1 MELTTEDLAR
11 MAQAYKKD
19 AAQQIVEQAVK
30 NNGIHASSERESV
43 VVTKNNFVFSVDVD
57 DEAVAN
63 QRQSGRCWMY
73 SALNFLRFHM
83 EKKLKL
89 PKGSFELSQAYNFF
103 YDKLEKSNF
112 FMENII
118 KYAGSDLNDRRIDF
132 LLATPQQD
140 GGDFDPIVALVEK
153 YGVVPEE
160 AMPET
165 AVTKNSSE
173 LDALLNRMLRE
184 DAYALR
190 KLVAEGKSEADIEE
204 ARKSMLSDIYRVLC
218 VSFGEPP
225 QTVDFVY
232 RDTDKKYHAD
242 RGLTPLEFYK
252 KYLGDVKLD
261 DCIGVINLPVE
272 GMAYNKAYEIDMT
285 GEVLGAKR
293 RCRYVNVPIDV
304 MKQATIK
311 QLKAGEPVWFGCDVL
326 QDSDFAKGIMSLN
339 LYDVQKMMGLE
350 FKLNKGERFQYN
362 QSLPTHAMMI
372 AGVDLD
378 EDGNPIRW
386 KVENSWGTTAHGK
399 PVGHQGYFI
408 MDDSWFT
415 EYNYEVAVR
424 REYLPDDVVKAYD
437 AEPEVL
443 PYWNTFNPEPLY
455 ETRGFGPASSLCKIS
470 RKS

>member
-1 MELTTEDLAR
+1 MELTKQDLAQ

-19 AAQQIVEQAVK
+19 TAQQIAEQAVK
-30 NNGIHASSERESV
+30 NNGIHASSERENV
-43 VVTKNNFVFSVDVD
+43 VVTKNNFVFSIDVD
-57 DEAVAN
+57 SEAVAN
-63 QRQSGRCWMY
+63 QEQSGRCWMF
-73 SALNFLRFHM
+73 SALNFLRFHV
-83 EKKLKL
+83 EKQLKL
-89 PKGSFELSQAYNFF
+89 PKGSFQLSQNYNFF

-112 FMENII
+112 FMENIV
-118 KYAGSDLNDRRIDF
+118 KYAKEDLNDRRIDF

-140 GGDFDPIVALVEK
+140 GGDWDPVCALIEK
-153 YGVVPEE
+153 YGVVPRE
-160 AMPET
+160 AMPDTKVTLDTSEFN
-165 AVTKNSSE
+165 AV
-173 LDALLNRMLRE
+173 LNRLLRE
-184 DAYALR
+184 DAFELR
-190 KLVAEGKSEADIEE
+190 AMVRDGKSDEKIEKT
-204 ARKSMLSDIYRVLC
+204 RKDMLSDIYRMLC
-218 VSFGEPP
+218 VSFGQPP
-225 QTVDFVY
+225 EKVDFEY
-232 RDTDKKYHAD
+232 RDTDKQYHAGY
-242 RGLTPLEFYK
+242 GLTPLEFYK
-252 KYLGDVKLD
+252 KYLGEIRLD
-261 DCIGVINLPVE
+261 DYVGVMNLPVD
-272 GMAYNKAYEIDMT
+272 GMEYNKAYEIDMT

-408 MDDSWFT
+408 MDDSWFD
-415 EYNYEVAVR
+415 EYMYEVAVR
-424 REYLPDDVVKAYD
+424 KEYLPEEYRKALD

-443 PYWNTFNPEPLY
+443 PYWNTFNPEP
-455 ETRGFGPASSLCKIS
+455 
-470 RKS
+470 

>member
-1 MELTTEDLAR
+1 MELTTDDLAR

-19 AAQQIVEQAVK
+19 AAQQIAEQAVK
-30 NNGIHASSERESV
+30 NNGIHASSERENV

-112 FMENII
+112 FMENIV

-218 VSFGEPP
+218 VTFGEPP

-326 QDSDFAKGIMSLN
+326 QDSDFAKGIMSLD

-443 PYWNTFNPEPLY
+443 PYWNTFNPEP
-455 ETRGFGPASSLCKIS
+455 
-470 RKS
+470 

>member
-1 MELTTEDLAR
+1 MELTTDDLAR

-19 AAQQIVEQAVK
+19 AAQQIAEQAVK
-30 NNGIHASSERESV
+30 NNGIHASSERENV

-112 FMENII
+112 FMENIV

-190 KLVAEGKSEADIEE
+190 ELVAEGKSEADIEE

-232 RDTDKKYHAD
+232 RDTDKKYHAA

-326 QDSDFAKGIMSLN
+326 QDSDFAKGIMSLD

-443 PYWNTFNPEPLY
+443 PYWNTFNPEP
-455 ETRGFGPASSLCKIS
+455 
-470 RKS
+470 

>member
-19 AAQQIVEQAVK
+19 AAQQIAEQAVK
-30 NNGIHASSERESV
+30 NNGIHASSERENV

-112 FMENII
+112 FMENIV

-242 RGLTPLEFYK
+242 RGLTPLGFYK

-326 QDSDFAKGIMSLN
+326 QDSDFAKGIMSLD

-443 PYWNTFNPEPLY
+443 PYWNTFNPEP
-455 ETRGFGPASSLCKIS
+455 
-470 RKS
+470 

>member
-1 MELTTEDLAR
+1 MELTKEDLLK
-11 MAQAYKKD
+11 MADAYKKD
-19 AAQQIVEQAVK
+19 AAQQIAEQAVK
-30 NNGIHASSERESV
+30 NNGIHASSEREHV

-112 FMENII
+112 FMENIV
-118 KYAGSDLNDRRIDF
+118 KYAESDLDDRRVDF

-165 AVTKNSSE
+165 AATKNSSE

-190 KLVAEGKSEADIEE
+190 KLVADGKSDADIDA
-204 ARKSMLSDIYRVLC
+204 ARKDMLSDIYRVLC

-225 QTVDFVY
+225 EKVDFVY

-252 KYLGDVKLD
+252 KYLGDVKLG

-443 PYWNTFNPEPLY
+443 PYWNTFNPEP
-455 ETRGFGPASSLCKIS
+455 
-470 RKS
+470 

>member
-73 SALNFLRFHM
+73 SALTFLRFHM
-83 EKKLKL
+83 EKKLTL
-89 PKGSFELSQAYNFF
+89 PKGRCELSQAYNFF

-184 DAYALR
+184 DPYALR
-190 KLVAEGKSEADIEE
+190 KLDPQGNSEADIEE

-443 PYWNTFNPEPLY
+443 PYWNTFNPEP
-455 ETRGFGPASSLCKIS
+455 
-470 RKS
+470 

>member
-1 MELTTEDLAR
+1 

-443 PYWNTFNPEPLY
+443 PYWNTFNPEP
-455 ETRGFGPASSLCKIS
+455 
-470 RKS
+470 

>member
-1 MELTTEDLAR
+1 MELTKEDLAR

-19 AAQQIVEQAVK
+19 TAQQIAEQAVK
-30 NNGIHASSERESV
+30 NNGIHASSERENV

-165 AVTKNSSE
+165 AVTKDSSE

-190 KLVAEGKSEADIEE
+190 KLVAEGKSDADIEE
-204 ARKSMLSDIYRVLC
+204 ARKDMLSDIYRVLC
-218 VSFGEPP
+218 VSFGNPP
-225 QTVDFVY
+225 EKIDFVY

-252 KYLGDVKLD
+252 KYLGDVKLE

-272 GMAYNKAYEIDMT
+272 GMDYNKSYEIDMT
-285 GEVLGAKR
+285 GEVLPLRQRADR
-293 RCRYVNVPIDV
+293 RDEAGHD
-304 MKQATIK
+304 QAA
-311 QLKAGEPVWFGCDVL
+311 QG
-326 QDSDFAKGIMSLN
+326 
-339 LYDVQKMMGLE
+339 
-350 FKLNKGERFQYN
+350 RR
-362 QSLPTHAMMI
+362 
-372 AGVDLD
+372 AGVVRLRRAAGFRFPEGHHGPQPVRRA
-378 EDGNPIRW
+378 EDDGPRVHDGQGRALPIQP
-386 KVENSWGTTAHGK
+386 EHAHPRDDDRGCR
-399 PVGHQGYFI
+399 PRRGRQPDPLEGRELVGHHRPWQAGRSPGLLHHGRLVVHRIQLRSRRAQG
-408 MDDSWFT
+408 
-415 EYNYEVAVR
+415 V
-424 REYLPDDVVKAYD
+424 
-437 AEPEVL
+437 
-443 PYWNTFNPEPLY
+443 
-455 ETRGFGPASSLCKIS
+455 PA
-470 RKS
+470 

>member
-19 AAQQIVEQAVK
+19 AAQQIAEQAVK
-30 NNGIHASSERESV
+30 NNGIHASSERENV

-112 FMENII
+112 FMENIV

-272 GMAYNKAYEIDMT
+272 GMAYNKA
-285 GEVLGAKR
+285 
-293 RCRYVNVPIDV
+293 
-304 MKQATIK
+304 
-311 QLKAGEPVWFGCDVL
+311 
-326 QDSDFAKGIMSLN
+326 
-339 LYDVQKMMGLE
+339 
-350 FKLNKGERFQYN
+350 
-362 QSLPTHAMMI
+362 
-372 AGVDLD
+372 
-378 EDGNPIRW
+378 
-386 KVENSWGTTAHGK
+386 
-399 PVGHQGYFI
+399 
-408 MDDSWFT
+408 
-415 EYNYEVAVR
+415 
-424 REYLPDDVVKAYD
+424 
-437 AEPEVL
+437 
-443 PYWNTFNPEPLY
+443 
-455 ETRGFGPASSLCKIS
+455 
-470 RKS
+470 

>member
-218 VSFGEPP
+218 VSFGESP

-443 PYWNTFNPEPLY
+443 PYWNTFNPEP
-455 ETRGFGPASSLCKIS
+455 
-470 RKS
+470 

>member
-19 AAQQIVEQAVK
+19 AAQQIAEQAVK
-30 NNGIHASSERESV
+30 NNGIHASSERENV

-112 FMENII
+112 FMENIV

-326 QDSDFAKGIMSLN
+326 QDSDFAKGIMSLD

-437 AEPEVL
+437 SEPEVL
-443 PYWNTFNPEPLY
+443 PYWNTFNPEP
-455 ETRGFGPASSLCKIS
+455 
-470 RKS
+470 

>member
-19 AAQQIVEQAVK
+19 AAQQIAEQAVK
-30 NNGIHASSERESV
+30 NNGIHASSERENV

-112 FMENII
+112 FMENIV

-272 GMAYNKAYEIDMT
+272 GMAYNKAYEIVMT

-326 QDSDFAKGIMSLN
+326 QDSDFAKGIMSLD

-443 PYWNTFNPEPLY
+443 PYWNTFNPEP
-455 ETRGFGPASSLCKIS
+455 
-470 RKS
+470 

>member
-19 AAQQIVEQAVK
+19 AAQQIAEQAVK
-30 NNGIHASSERESV
+30 NNGIHASSERENV

-112 FMENII
+112 FMENIV

-190 KLVAEGKSEADIEE
+190 KLVAEDKSEADIEE

-326 QDSDFAKGIMSLN
+326 QDSDFAKGIMSLD

-443 PYWNTFNPEPLY
+443 PYWNTFNPEP
-455 ETRGFGPASSLCKIS
+455 
-470 RKS
+470 

>member
-1 MELTTEDLAR
+1 MELTKEDLAR

-19 AAQQIVEQAVK
+19 TAQQIAEQAVK
-30 NNGIHASSERESV
+30 NNGIHASSERENV

-190 KLVAEGKSEADIEE
+190 KLVAEGKSDADIEE
-204 ARKSMLSDIYRVLC
+204 ARKGMLSDIYRVLC
-218 VSFGEPP
+218 VSFGNPP
-225 QTVDFVY
+225 EKIDFVY

-252 KYLGDVKLD
+252 KYLGDVNLE

-272 GMAYNKAYEIDMT
+272 GMDYNKSYEIDMT
-285 GEVLGAKR
+285 GEVLGSKR

-326 QDSDFAKGIMSLN
+326 QDSDFQKGIMALN
-339 LYDVQKMMGLE
+339 LYDVQQMMGLE
-350 FKLNKGERFQYN
+350 FKMDKGERFQYN

-443 PYWNTFNPEPLY
+443 PYWNTFNPEP
-455 ETRGFGPASSLCKIS
+455 
-470 RKS
+470 

>member
-19 AAQQIVEQAVK
+19 AAQQIAEQAVK
-30 NNGIHASSERESV
+30 NNGIHASSERENV

-112 FMENII
+112 FMENIV
-118 KYAGSDLNDRRIDF
+118 KYAGSDLNDRRIDI

-326 QDSDFAKGIMSLN
+326 QDSDFAKGIMSLD

-443 PYWNTFNPEPLY
+443 PYWNTFNPEP
-455 ETRGFGPASSLCKIS
+455 
-470 RKS
+470 

>member
-190 KLVAEGKSEADIEE
+190 KLVAEGKSDADIEE
-204 ARKSMLSDIYRVLC
+204 ARKGMLSDIYRVLC
-218 VSFGEPP
+218 VSFGNPP
-225 QTVDFVY
+225 EKIDFVY

-242 RGLTPLEFYK
+242 RGLTPLDFYK

-443 PYWNTFNPEPLY
+443 PYWNTFNPEP
-455 ETRGFGPASSLCKIS
+455 
-470 RKS
+470 

>member
-19 AAQQIVEQAVK
+19 AAQQIAEQAVK
-30 NNGIHASSERESV
+30 NNGIHASSERENV

-112 FMENII
+112 FMENIV

-272 GMAYNKAYEIDMT
+272 GMAYNKAYEINMT

-326 QDSDFAKGIMSLN
+326 QDSDFAKGIMSLD

-443 PYWNTFNPEPLY
+443 PYWNTFNPEP
-455 ETRGFGPASSLCKIS
+455 
-470 RKS
+470 

>member
-11 MAQAYKKD
+11 MGQAYKKD
-19 AAQQIVEQAVK
+19 AAQQIAEQAVK
-30 NNGIHASSERESV
+30 NNGIHASSERENV

-112 FMENII
+112 FMENIV

-326 QDSDFAKGIMSLN
+326 QDSDFAKGIMSLD

-443 PYWNTFNPEPLY
+443 PYWNTFNPEP
-455 ETRGFGPASSLCKIS
+455 
-470 RKS
+470 

>member
-19 AAQQIVEQAVK
+19 AAQQIAEQAVK
-30 NNGIHASSERESV
+30 NNGIHASSERENV

-112 FMENII
+112 FMENIV

-218 VSFGEPP
+218 VTFGEPP

-326 QDSDFAKGIMSLN
+326 QDSDFAKGIMSLD

-443 PYWNTFNPEPLY
+443 PYWNTFNPEP
-455 ETRGFGPASSLCKIS
+455 
-470 RKS
+470 

>member
-1 MELTTEDLAR
+1 MELTTDDLAR

-19 AAQQIVEQAVK
+19 AAQQIAEQAVK
-30 NNGIHASSERESV
+30 NNGIHASSERENV

-112 FMENII
+112 FMENIV

-232 RDTDKKYHAD
+232 RDTDKKYHAA

-326 QDSDFAKGIMSLN
+326 QDSDFAKGIMSLD

-443 PYWNTFNPEPLY
+443 PYWNTFNPEP
-455 ETRGFGPASSLCKIS
+455 
-470 RKS
+470 

>member
-19 AAQQIVEQAVK
+19 TAQQIAEQAVK
-30 NNGIHASSERESV
+30 NNGIHASSERENV

-112 FMENII
+112 FMENIV

-326 QDSDFAKGIMSLN
+326 QDSDFAKGIMSLD

-443 PYWNTFNPEPLY
+443 PYWNTFNPEP
-455 ETRGFGPASSLCKIS
+455 
-470 RKS
+470 

>member
-19 AAQQIVEQAVK
+19 AAQQIAEQAVK

-443 PYWNTFNPEPLY
+443 PYWNTFNPEP
-455 ETRGFGPASSLCKIS
+455 
-470 RKS
+470 

>member
-1 MELTTEDLAR
+1 MELTKEDLAR

-19 AAQQIVEQAVK
+19 AAQQIAEQAVK
-30 NNGIHASSERESV
+30 NNGIHASSERENV

-165 AVTKNSSE
+165 AVTKDSSE

-190 KLVAEGKSEADIEE
+190 KLVAEGKSDEDIEA
-204 ARKSMLSDIYRVLC
+204 ARKGMLSDIYRVLC
-218 VSFGEPP
+218 VSFGNPP
-225 QTVDFVY
+225 EKIDFVY

-252 KYLGDVKLD
+252 KYLGDVKLE

-272 GMAYNKAYEIDMT
+272 GMDYNKSYEIDMT
-285 GEVLGAKR
+285 GEVLGSKR

-326 QDSDFAKGIMSLN
+326 QDSDFQKGIMALN

-350 FKLNKGERFQYN
+350 FTMDKGERFQYN
-362 QSLPTHAMMI
+362 QSMPTHAMMI

-443 PYWNTFNPEPLY
+443 PYWNTFNPEP
-455 ETRGFGPASSLCKIS
+455 
-470 RKS
+470 

>member
-1 MELTTEDLAR
+1 MELTKEDLAR

-19 AAQQIVEQAVK
+19 TAQQIAEQAVK
-30 NNGIHASSERESV
+30 NNGIHASSERENV

-190 KLVAEGKSEADIEE
+190 KLVAEGKSEADIGE

-443 PYWNTFNPEPLY
+443 PYWNTFNPEP
-455 ETRGFGPASSLCKIS
+455 
-470 RKS
+470 

>member
-190 KLVAEGKSEADIEE
+190 QLVAEGKSEADIEE

-443 PYWNTFNPEPLY
+443 PYWNTFNPEP
-455 ETRGFGPASSLCKIS
+455 
-470 RKS
+470 

>member
-19 AAQQIVEQAVK
+19 AAQQIAEQAVK
-30 NNGIHASSERESV
+30 NNGIHASSERENV

-112 FMENII
+112 FMENIV

-190 KLVAEGKSEADIEE
+190 KLVAEGKLEADIEE

-326 QDSDFAKGIMSLN
+326 QDSDFAKGIMSLD

-437 AEPEVL
+437 SEPEVL
-443 PYWNTFNPEPLY
+443 PYWNTFNPEP
-455 ETRGFGPASSLCKIS
+455 
-470 RKS
+470 

>member
-19 AAQQIVEQAVK
+19 AAQQIAEQAVK
-30 NNGIHASSERESV
+30 NNGIHASSERENV

-112 FMENII
+112 FMENIV

-204 ARKSMLSDIYRVLC
+204 ARKSMLSGIYRVLC

-326 QDSDFAKGIMSLN
+326 QDSDFAKGIMSLD

-443 PYWNTFNPEPLY
+443 PYWNTFNPEP
-455 ETRGFGPASSLCKIS
+455 
-470 RKS
+470 

>member
-443 PYWNTFNPEPLY
+443 PYWNTFNPEP
-455 ETRGFGPASSLCKIS
+455 
-470 RKS
+470 

>member
-19 AAQQIVEQAVK
+19 AAQQIAEQAVK
-30 NNGIHASSERESV
+30 NNGIHASSERENV

-112 FMENII
+112 FMENIV

-232 RDTDKKYHAD
+232 RDTDKKYHAA

-326 QDSDFAKGIMSLN
+326 QDSDFAKGIMSLD

-443 PYWNTFNPEPLY
+443 PYWNTFNPEP
-455 ETRGFGPASSLCKIS
+455 
-470 RKS
+470 

>member
-19 AAQQIVEQAVK
+19 AAQQMVEQAVK

-443 PYWNTFNPEPLY
+443 PYWNTFNPEP
-455 ETRGFGPASSLCKIS
+455 
-470 RKS
+470 